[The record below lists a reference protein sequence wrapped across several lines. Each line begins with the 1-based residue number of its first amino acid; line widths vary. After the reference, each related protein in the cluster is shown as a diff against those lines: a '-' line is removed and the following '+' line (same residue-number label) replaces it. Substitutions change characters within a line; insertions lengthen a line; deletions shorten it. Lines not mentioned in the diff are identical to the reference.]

1 MASPA
6 GEKPEHC
13 SWSSLV
19 GKTDTQERSS
29 GQQEGSKWSDFTE
42 WNTWHP
48 GGRPEGWGRK
58 ARLPCGAL
66 ASEWRKCDTLV
77 QEF

>member
-29 GQQEGSKWSDFTE
+29 GQQGGSKWSDFTE

-48 GGRPEGWGRK
+48 GGMGQESK
-58 ARLPCGAL
+58 AAL
-66 ASEWRKCDTLV
+66 WSSGKSEWRKYDTLV